1 MNAFLELGLSQPIIN
16 GIQEMGYTEPTPIQE
31 KAIPQLLTG
40 DQDMVGL
47 AQTGTGKTA
56 AFGLPLLDLVNIS
69 ERHTQ
74 ALVLSPTRELC
85 LQISR
90 EFESFS
96 KYVKGMK
103 IQAVYGGADISRQI
117 KEVKKGCHIIVAT
130 PGRLRDLMRRKVV
143 NISQIQYVVL
153 DEADEMLN
161 MGFKEEID
169 EILEFTPDKKNTW
182 LFSATMPKDVRRIA
196 KTYMSDPIELS
207 VAKENTSNKNIK
219 HEYIF
224 VNNAQKY
231 AALKRFMDFETD
243 IYGLIFTRT
252 RMGAKNL
259 ADQLTSD
266 GYNAD
271 ALHGDMNQSQ
281 RDRVMAKFRAKQ
293 LSILVATDVAARGID
308 VQNITHVFNYN
319 IPDDLNFYTHRSGR
333 TGRAGKQG
341 ISLILGSQRD
351 RRTIKRLEHRLQV
364 QFTEAKIPSGIEIC
378 KKRLKV
384 EFSKI
389 KEAPLNSSIDT
400 FWPIIEEELA
410 SLSKDELMKQI
421 ASMAINQLP
430 AAYLRAG
437 SDAAFNSKGN
447 NRDRDNN
454 DRGRGDR
461 GKGRDRDRDSRRG
474 NEKRDRNKSNKRNGA
489 RLFINI
495 GVNDKMNEEDLT
507 AMFADFCEI
516 PSERFFDI
524 KMDARHS
531 FFSVEKGLESKLISV
546 FDGGTFE
553 GRTLRVNRDEPMP
566 NRQSNKKGRKGKNR
580 FSGSKR
586 AKKSGFRGR
595 RK

>member
-1 MNAFLELGLSQPIIN
+1 MDKFLKLGLSQPIID
-16 GIQEMGYTEPTPIQE
+16 GIQEMGYSEPTPIQE

-40 DQDMVGL
+40 TKDMVGL

-85 LQISR
+85 LQISK
-90 EFESFS
+90 EFQSFS

-117 KEVKKGCHIIVAT
+117 REVKKGCHIIVAT

-143 NISQIQYVVL
+143 NIGQIKYIVL

-169 EILEFTPDKKNTW
+169 EILEFTPKQKNTW
-182 LFSATMPKDVRRIA
+182 LFSATMPNDVRRLA
-196 KTYMSDPIELS
+196 KNYMTDPIELS
-207 VAKENTSNKNIK
+207 VAKENTSNKNIS
-219 HEYIF
+219 HQYIF
-224 VNNAQKY
+224 VNNSQKF
-231 AALKRFMDFETD
+231 AALKRFLDFETN
-243 IYGLIFTRT
+243 IYGLVFTRT

-259 ADQLTSD
+259 ADQLTQD

-281 RDRVMAKFRAKQ
+281 RDRVMDRFRAKQ

-333 TGRAGKQG
+333 TGRAGKEG
-341 ISLILGSQRD
+341 ISLIIGSQRD

-364 QFTEAKIPSGIEIC
+364 SFTEAKIPSGIEIC
-378 KKRLKV
+378 KKRLKT
-384 EFSKI
+384 EFARI
-389 KEAPLNSSIDT
+389 KETQTNASVDVFL
-400 FWPIIEEELA
+400 PIIEEELA
-410 SLSKDELMKQI
+410 AFSKEDLMRQL
-421 ASMAINQLP
+421 ASMAINKLP
-430 AAYLRAG
+430 KAYLREG
-437 SDAAFNSKGN
+437 GDAAFKSTSSRNERSSSSSSSSRKKNKKGI
-447 NRDRDNN
+447 
-454 DRGRGDR
+454 
-461 GKGRDRDRDSRRG
+461 
-474 NEKRDRNKSNKRNGA
+474 

-495 GVNDKMNEEDLT
+495 GTTDKMNEEDLA
-507 AMFADFCEI
+507 AMFSEFCQI
-516 PSERFFDI
+516 PSEQVFDI
-524 KMDARHS
+524 KMDARHT
-531 FFSVEKGLESKLISV
+531 FFSVEKGLESKIISV
-546 FDGGTFE
+546 FDDGTFE
-553 GRTLRVNRDEPMP
+553 GRTIRVNRDEQKPRR
-566 NRQSNKKGRKGKNR
+566 NVNKKGRKGRNR
-580 FSGSKR
+580 FSDSKKS
-586 AKKSGFRGR
+586 KKSGFRGR